1 MYICLTSGS
10 IEKAFGSGPD
20 CLGIIV
26 VKDLPSTY
34 SASRERLL
42 KLAYKF
48 AKLPE
53 NVREQYADTKSRYR
67 YVPCFYNIMSIK
79 MTYYVKASD
88 GLTER

>member
-1 MYICLTSGS
+1 MYTAQLILRC
-10 IEKAFGSGPD
+10 IEKAFGSGTD

-34 SASRERLL
+34 ASSRERLL

-67 YVPCFYNIMSIK
+67 WVLLLHNYKIR
-79 MTYYVKASD
+79 
-88 GLTER
+88 L

>member
-1 MYICLTSGS
+1 MH

-26 VKDLPSTY
+26 VKDLPPSY
-34 SASRERLL
+34 SGSRERLL

-53 NVREQYADTKSRYR
+53 NVREQYADPKSRYR
-67 YVPCFYNIMSIK
+67 WIPYFCIFSLTLFMNAEL
-79 MTYYVKASD
+79 TYSPKASD
-88 GLTER
+88 GLTGR